1 MKIYNV
7 FKRTTNE
14 TTDAIAIVG
23 SFGKEADAIEAAEE
37 EAFNSNEEYI
47 ESHDAVELNK
57 YHFDD
62 HNNGYA
68 KIWREDA
75 EDEIEINIVAVNLDE
90 PTLVTLF

>member
-23 SFGKEADAIEAAEE
+23 SFGKEADAIEAVKE
-37 EAFNSNEEYI
+37 EAFVSNGEYI
-47 ESHDAVELNK
+47 DSHDEVELNQ

-62 HNNGYA
+62 NNNGYA
-68 KIWREDA
+68 KIWREDE
-75 EDEIEINIVAVNLDE
+75 EDEIEIKIVPVNLDE
-90 PTLVTLF
+90 STLVTLF